1 MEKKTWYMST
11 TIDDLVQINF
21 VFQGN
26 TYAVYDKP
34 LFTEKLD
41 LESTSS
47 KPVWRDNF
55 KVGQSQILLLFN
67 FAINVWF
74 VWKYSHDCTLHVD
87 FDFTW
92 SYEQLCC
99 IWRTYII
106 MSNHG
111 CLWWSYEQP
120 SLSLEC
126 FTWPWTTTALLGA
139 LYTIV
144 KQYGCL
150 WSTLLTAPTTSSSQS
165 FYICKKLLSAKMIRA
180 TSTD

>member
-1 MEKKTWYMST
+1 MST

-67 FAINVWF
+67 FAINV
-74 VWKYSHDCTLHVD
+74 
-87 FDFTW
+87 
-92 SYEQLCC
+92 
-99 IWRTYII
+99 
-106 MSNHG
+106 
-111 CLWWSYEQP
+111 
-120 SLSLEC
+120 
-126 FTWPWTTTALLGA
+126 
-139 LYTIV
+139 
-144 KQYGCL
+144 
-150 WSTLLTAPTTSSSQS
+150 
-165 FYICKKLLSAKMIRA
+165 
-180 TSTD
+180 